1 VLVLTW
7 LGLRAYTAAIDSVF
21 SIINANLPP
30 DAALRMTQRSN
41 TLSAILRSLGKV
53 VILFLAAM
61 IVLSKLGLNVAP
73 ILASAGIVG
82 LAVGFGAQSLVKDV
96 ISGFFIL
103 VEDQF
108 GVSDV
113 IEVGGQTGTV
123 EKMNLRITQI
133 RNQHGQLITIPNG
146 EIKTVINHSKEWAC
160 AVLEVGVAYQHDPDH
175 VVAVLK
181 AIGEELQT
189 EMPDKIMEPV
199 EVLGM
204 EAFKESEVVFKLTIK
219 TAPLAQWA
227 VARAYRR
234 KVWYKFRDENIEIP
248 FPQRMLHVTS
258 LSERSDNPI
267 ASLIPQSAD
276 PKMAVAPAEK
286 QA

>member
-1 VLVLTW
+1 M
-7 LGLRAYTAAIDSVF
+7 GQRAT
-21 SIINANLPP
+21 
-30 DAALRMTQRSN
+30 
-41 TLSAILRSLGKV
+41 TLSHILRSVGKV
-53 VILFLAAM
+53 VILFMAGL
-61 IVLSKLGLNVAP
+61 IILSKLGVNVAP

-113 IEVGGQTGTV
+113 IELGGQSGVV

-133 RNQHGQLITIPNG
+133 RNQHGQLITVPNG

-160 AVLEVGVAYQHDPDH
+160 AVLEIGVAYQHDPDH
-175 VVAVLK
+175 VIEVLK
-181 AIGEELQT
+181 AIGEELQA
-189 EMPDKIMEPV
+189 EMPDKIMAPV

-204 EAFKESEVVFKLTIK
+204 DAFKESEVVFKLSIK
-219 TAPLAQWA
+219 TVPLAQWA

-234 KVWYKFRDENIEIP
+234 KIWYRFRDEGIEIP
-248 FPQRMLHVTS
+248 FPQRMLHVS
-258 LSERSDNPI
+258 SISERGDSPV
-267 ASLIPQSAD
+267 ASLMPQSAD
-276 PKMAVAPAEK
+276 PSLVTPPTRPSGPA
-286 QA
+286 A